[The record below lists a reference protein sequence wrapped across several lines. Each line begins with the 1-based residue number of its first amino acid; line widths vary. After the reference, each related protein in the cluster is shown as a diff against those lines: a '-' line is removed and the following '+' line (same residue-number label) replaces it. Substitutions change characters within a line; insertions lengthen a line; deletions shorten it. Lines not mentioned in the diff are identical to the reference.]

1 MLRSVTSVFSCGSMA
16 MQCRIHWNG
25 GAVYAGYRFTRLIEK
40 HAESLARDLVL
51 VLHASDRT
59 DAYRSIPRE
68 ELEHDIR
75 ELYQHLGD
83 WLNTK
88 TESDIQ
94 KRYSR
99 LGARRAAQKVPIE
112 QFTWAMVLAKEQVWY
127 FLQSEAVNDSAMQLL
142 NELEFVF
149 SLEQFF
155 DRALYHSTM
164 GYRMSSRKEAA

>member
-1 MLRSVTSVFSCGSMA
+1 MP
-16 MQCRIHWNG
+16 
-25 GAVYAGYRFTRLIEK
+25 GYRFTKLIEK
-40 HAESLARDLVL
+40 YADSLARDLVL
-51 VLHASDRT
+51 VLQKSDRT
-59 DAYRSIPRE
+59 DSYRSIPKE
-68 ELEHDIR
+68 ELEHDVR
-75 ELYQHLGD
+75 ELYLHLGD

-112 QFTWAMVLAKEQVWY
+112 QFTWAMVLGKEQVWF
-127 FLQSEAVNDSAMQLL
+127 FLQREAVNDSAFQLL
-142 NELEFVF
+142 NELEFIF

-155 DRALYHSTM
+155 DRALYHSTL